1 MAPNWRTFARYFR
14 DRTLVHGHGFPAC
27 FHYNR
32 GNGAQR
38 APLPFP
44 GMPLTPEHRKQ
55 WAIALIFIAPA
66 LWSVNYLVA
75 RSAADTVAP
84 HALAFGRWLIAFLLL
99 GAMSW
104 RDIAAHPIALRRE
117 WKQYLVLGALGM
129 WICGAFVYVGARTT
143 VASNIALIYSTS
155 PVMIALMSR
164 FVLKEHMGAPQ
175 LAGVALAFAGVLHI
189 VLKGHWSGLADV
201 EFSVG
206 DAWILGATLAWTA
219 YSLLLKAWPSP
230 FGPAAR
236 LTLIMGG
243 GLVVLA
249 PLTIIEALRFMPTQ
263 ISWVSFGY
271 VLAVALFPGLGAY
284 LAYSYMQRELG
295 AARVGVVLYLGP
307 IYAAATA
314 WLVLGEPVRNFHWLG
329 AALILPG
336 IYLSTRPA
344 AEKGRVDTPAGEA

>member
-1 MAPNWRTFARYFR
+1 
-14 DRTLVHGHGFPAC
+14 VHGFPAG

-38 APLPFP
+38 APFPFS
-44 GMPLTPEHRKQ
+44 GMPLTPAQRKQ
-55 WAIALIFIAPA
+55 WAFALIFIAPA

-75 RSAADTVAP
+75 RSAADSVAP

-104 RDIAAHPIALRRE
+104 REIAAHPLALRRE

-129 WICGAFVYVGARTT
+129 WICGAFVYAGARTT

-155 PVMIALMSR
+155 PVMIALLSR
-164 FVLKEHMGAPQ
+164 FALKEHMGAPQ
-175 LAGVALAFAGVLHI
+175 LTGVVLAFAGVLHI
-189 VLKGHWSGLADV
+189 VFKGRWSGLAGV

-206 DAWILGATLAWTA
+206 DAWILAAMLSWTA

-236 LTLIMGG
+236 LTLVMGG
-243 GLVVLA
+243 GLLVLA
-249 PLTIIEALRFMPTQ
+249 PLTAAEALLYMPTQ
-263 ISWVSFGY
+263 VSWTSFGY
-271 VLAVALFPGLGAY
+271 MAAVALFPGLGAY

-314 WLVLGEPVRNFHWLG
+314 WLVLGEPVRNFHWVG

-344 AEKGRVDTPAGEA
+344 AGKGRGDRPAGAA

>member
-1 MAPNWRTFARYFR
+1 MAISRRGWR
-14 DRTLVHGHGFPAC
+14 VHGFVAG

-32 GNGAQR
+32 ANGVQR
-38 APLPFP
+38 APYSFLGP
-44 GMPLTPEHRKQ
+44 PLTPKHRKQ
-55 WAIALIFIAPA
+55 WAFALMFIAPA

-75 RSAADTVAP
+75 RSAAGSVAP
-84 HALAFGRWLIAFLLL
+84 HALAFGRWLIALLL
-99 GAMSW
+99 LVALSW
-104 RDIAAHPIALRRE
+104 REIAAHPIAIRRE

-129 WICGAFVYVGARTT
+129 WICGAFVYIGARSTAAT
-143 VASNIALIYSTS
+143 NISLIYSTS
-155 PVMIALMSR
+155 PVMIALISR
-164 FVLKEHMGAPQ
+164 YALKERMGLPQ
-175 LAGVALAFAGVLHI
+175 WAGVALAFAGVLHI
-189 VLKGHWSGLADV
+189 VLKGRWAALAQV

-206 DAWILGATLAWTA
+206 DVWILGATLSWTA

-236 LTLIMGG
+236 LALIMAG

-249 PLTIIEALRFMPTQ
+249 PATAIEALWFMPTQ
-263 ISWVSFGY
+263 ISWTSFGY
-271 VLAVALFPGLGAY
+271 VLALALFPGFGAY
-284 LAYSYMQRELG
+284 LAYSFMQRELG

-314 WLVLGEPVRNFHWLG
+314 WLVLGEPVQSFHWVG

-344 AEKGRVDTPAGEA
+344 AAGLRRPASG

>member
-1 MAPNWRTFARYFR
+1 M
-14 DRTLVHGHGFPAC
+14 HGDCAS
-27 FHYNR
+27 FHYNCAT
-32 GNGAQR
+32 GARR
-38 APLPFP
+38 APYSFP
-44 GMPLTPEHRKQ
+44 GTQLTPDHRKQ
-55 WAIALIFIAPA
+55 WAYALIFIAPA
-66 LWSVNYLVA
+66 LWSVNYLVG
-75 RSAADTVAP
+75 RSAAASVAP

-104 RDIAAHPIALRRE
+104 RELAAHRIALRRG

-129 WICGAFVYVGARTT
+129 WICGAFVYIGARTT
-143 VASNIALIYSTS
+143 VATNIALIYSTS

-164 FVLKEHMGAPQ
+164 FVLKERMGASQ

-189 VLKGHWSGLADV
+189 VFKGRWGALAEV
-201 EFSVG
+201 EFTAG
-206 DAWILGATLAWTA
+206 DAWILVAMLSWTA

-230 FGPAAR
+230 LGPAAR

-249 PLTIIEALRFMPTQ
+249 PLTAIEALLFMPTQ
-263 ISWVSFGY
+263 IAWSSLGY

-314 WLVLGEPVRNFHWLG
+314 WLVLGEPVRNFHWVG

-344 AEKGRVDTPAGEA
+344 H

>member
-1 MAPNWRTFARYFR
+1 
-14 DRTLVHGHGFPAC
+14 
-27 FHYNR
+27 
-32 GNGAQR
+32 
-38 APLPFP
+38 
-44 GMPLTPEHRKQ
+44 LTPEHRKQ
-55 WAIALIFIAPA
+55 WAFALIFIAPA

-75 RSAADTVAP
+75 RSAATTVAP

-99 GAMSW
+99 LAMSW
-104 RDIAAHPIALRRE
+104 RELAAHPIAIRRE

-143 VASNIALIYSTS
+143 VATNIALIYSTS
-155 PVMIALMSR
+155 PVMIALLSR
-164 FVLKEHMGAPQ
+164 FMLKERMGALQ
-175 LAGVALAFAGVLHI
+175 WGGVALAFAGVLHI
-189 VLKGHWSGLADV
+189 VLKGRWDALAAV
-201 EFSVG
+201 EFTAG
-206 DAWILGATLAWTA
+206 DLWILGAMLAWTA

-243 GLVVLA
+243 GLLVLA
-249 PLTIIEALRFMPTQ
+249 PMTLIEALYFMPTRLAW
-263 ISWVSFGY
+263 SSFGY
-271 VLAVALFPGLGAY
+271 MLAVALFPGLGAY

-314 WLVLGEPVRNFHWLG
+314 WLVLGEPVRSYHWAG

-344 AEKGRVDTPAGEA
+344 R

>member
-1 MAPNWRTFARYFR
+1 MLVRGT
-14 DRTLVHGHGFPAC
+14 DRPCVDFPAGSTIIVQTG
-27 FHYNR
+27 R
-32 GNGAQR
+32 D
-38 APLPFP
+38 APRVRFKGP
-44 GMPLTPEHRKQ
+44 PLTPAHRKH
-55 WAIALIFIAPA
+55 WAYALIFIAPA
-66 LWSVNYLVA
+66 LWSVNYLVG
-75 RSAADTVAP
+75 RSAVDTVAP

-104 RDIAAHPIALRRE
+104 RELAAHPIAIRRG

-143 VASNIALIYSTS
+143 VATNIALIYSTS

-164 FVLKEHMGAPQ
+164 FVLNERMGAMQ
-175 LAGVALAFAGVLHI
+175 FVGVALAFAGVLHI
-189 VLKGHWSGLADV
+189 VLKGHWSGLAQV
-201 EFSVG
+201 EFTVG
-206 DAWILGATLAWTA
+206 DAWILVAMLSWTA

-236 LTLIMGG
+236 LTLIMAG

-249 PLTIIEALRFMPTQ
+249 PLTLVEALLFMPTQ
-263 ISWVSFGY
+263 VSWTSFGY

-284 LAYSYMQRELG
+284 LAYSFMQRELG

-314 WLVLGEPVRNFHWLG
+314 WLVLGEPVRDFHWVG

-336 IYLSTRPA
+336 IYLSTRSA
-344 AEKGRVDTPAGEA
+344 R

>member
-1 MAPNWRTFARYFR
+1 
-14 DRTLVHGHGFPAC
+14 
-27 FHYNR
+27 
-32 GNGAQR
+32 
-38 APLPFP
+38 
-44 GMPLTPEHRKQ
+44 MPLSPEQRKQ
-55 WAIALIFIAPA
+55 WAYALIFIAPA
-66 LWSVNYLVA
+66 LWSVNYLVG
-75 RSAADTVAP
+75 RSAVDTVAP

-99 GAMSW
+99 AAMSW
-104 RDIAAHPIALRRE
+104 REIAAHPIAIRRG

-129 WICGAFVYVGARTT
+129 WICGAFVYIGARTT
-143 VASNIALIYSTS
+143 VATNISLIYSTS
-155 PVMIALMSR
+155 PVMIALISR
-164 FVLKEHMGAPQ
+164 YALEERMGARQ

-189 VLKGHWSGLADV
+189 VLKGHWRDLAEV
-201 EFSVG
+201 EFTVG
-206 DAWILGATLAWTA
+206 DVWILLATLSWTA

-236 LTLIMGG
+236 LALIMAG

-249 PLTIIEALRFMPTQ
+249 PLTLVEALYFMPTQ
-263 ISWVSFGY
+263 VSWASFGY
-271 VLAVALFPGLGAY
+271 MLAVALFPGFGAY

-314 WLVLGEPVRNFHWLG
+314 WLVLGEPVRNYHWLG

-344 AEKGRVDTPAGEA
+344 R

>member
-1 MAPNWRTFARYFR
+1 MDFPRACTIIAQPGR
-14 DRTLVHGHGFPAC
+14 DR
-27 FHYNR
+27 
-32 GNGAQR
+32 
-38 APLPFP
+38 APCLFP
-44 GMPLTPEHRKQ
+44 GAPLTPKHRKQ
-55 WAIALIFIAPA
+55 WAYALIFIAPA
-66 LWSVNYLVA
+66 LWSVNYLVG
-75 RSAADTVAP
+75 RSAAHTVAP

-104 RDIAAHPIALRRE
+104 REIAAHPIAIRRE

-143 VASNIALIYSTS
+143 VATNISLIYSTS

-164 FVLKEHMGAPQ
+164 FVLKERMGAIQ
-175 LAGVALAFAGVLHI
+175 LGGVALAFAGVLHI
-189 VLKGHWSGLADV
+189 VFKGHWSQLADV
-201 EFSVG
+201 EFTVG
-206 DAWILGATLAWTA
+206 DAWILVAMLSWTA
-219 YSLLLKAWPSP
+219 YSLLLKAWTSP

-249 PLTIIEALRFMPTQ
+249 PLTVVEALAFMPTQ
-263 ISWVSFGY
+263 IAWASLGY
-271 VLAVALFPGLGAY
+271 ILAVALFPGLGAY

-314 WLVLGEPVRNFHWLG
+314 WLVLGEPVRDFHWVG

-344 AEKGRVDTPAGEA
+344 R

>member
-1 MAPNWRTFARYFR
+1 M
-14 DRTLVHGHGFPAC
+14 
-27 FHYNR
+27 
-32 GNGAQR
+32 
-38 APLPFP
+38 
-44 GMPLTPEHRKQ
+44 TPEHRKQ
-55 WAIALIFIAPA
+55 WAFALLFIAPA

-75 RSAADTVAP
+75 RSAAATVAP

-104 RDIAAHPIALRRE
+104 REIAAHPIALRRE

-129 WICGAFVYVGARTT
+129 WVCGAFVYIGARTT
-143 VASNIALIYSTS
+143 VATNIALIYSTS
-155 PVMIALMSR
+155 PVMIALLSR
-164 FVLKEHMGAPQ
+164 SMLKERMGALQ
-175 LAGVALAFAGVLHI
+175 LSGVALAFAGVLHI
-189 VLKGHWSGLADV
+189 VLKGRWGALAGV
-201 EFSVG
+201 EFSAG
-206 DAWILGATLAWTA
+206 DLWILGATLAWTA

-243 GLVVLA
+243 GLIVLA
-249 PLTIIEALRFMPTQ
+249 PPTIVEALYFMPTQ
-263 ISWVSFGY
+263 ISWSSFGY
-271 VLAVALFPGLGAY
+271 ILAVALFPGLGAY

-314 WLVLGEPVRNFHWLG
+314 WLVLGEPVRAYHWAG

-344 AEKGRVDTPAGEA
+344 R

>member
-1 MAPNWRTFARYFR
+1 MVFLRASTIIAATGRNAPRCLFNA
-14 DRTLVHGHGFPAC
+14 
-27 FHYNR
+27 
-32 GNGAQR
+32 
-38 APLPFP
+38 
-44 GMPLTPEHRKQ
+44 MPLTPVHRKQ
-55 WAIALIFIAPA
+55 WAFALIFIAPA
-66 LWSVNYLVA
+66 MWSVNYLVA
-75 RSAADTVAP
+75 RSAATTVAP

-99 GAMSW
+99 GAMTW
-104 RDIAAHPIALRRE
+104 REIAAHPIALRRE
-117 WKQYLVLGALGM
+117 WKQYLVLGTLGM

-164 FVLKEHMGAPQ
+164 FVLKERMGAPQ
-175 LAGVALAFAGVLHI
+175 LTGVALAFAGVLHI
-189 VLKGHWSGLADV
+189 VLKGHWSGLAGV
-201 EFSVG
+201 EFTVG
-206 DAWILGATLAWTA
+206 DAWILLAMLAWTA

-243 GLVVLA
+243 GLVVLV
-249 PLTIIEALRFMPTQ
+249 PLTIIEALLFMPTQ
-263 ISWVSFGY
+263 LSWASFGY

-344 AEKGRVDTPAGEA
+344 R

>member
-1 MAPNWRTFARYFR
+1 
-14 DRTLVHGHGFPAC
+14 
-27 FHYNR
+27 
-32 GNGAQR
+32 
-38 APLPFP
+38 
-44 GMPLTPEHRKQ
+44 MPLTPAHRKQ
-55 WAIALIFIAPA
+55 WAFALIFIAPA

-99 GAMSW
+99 GAMFW
-104 RDIAAHPIALRRE
+104 REIAAHPIAMRRE

-129 WICGAFVYVGARTT
+129 WICGAFVYIGARTT
-143 VASNIALIYSTS
+143 VATNIALIYSTS

-164 FVLKEHMGAPQ
+164 FVLKERMGALQ
-175 LAGVALAFAGVLHI
+175 LSGVAMAFAGVLHI
-189 VLKGHWSGLADV
+189 VLKGRWGALAEL
-201 EFSVG
+201 EFTAG
-206 DAWILGATLAWTA
+206 DGWIVLAMLAWTA

-236 LTLIMGG
+236 LTFIMGG

-249 PLTIIEALRFMPTQ
+249 PLTAAEALLFMPTQ
-263 ISWVSFGY
+263 VSWASFGY
-271 VLAVALFPGLGAY
+271 ILAVALFPGLGAY

-314 WLVLGEPVRNFHWLG
+314 WLVLGEPVRNYHYVG

-344 AEKGRVDTPAGEA
+344 ASRIKRPTSG